1 MPLILIPVVLLIVP
15 AIEIAVFIKVGQYI
29 GAWKVVALIFLS
41 AILGAVLLR
50 YQSIGVIRRIDRDI
64 RQGRTPDS
72 SLFDGFLIVVGAI
85 LMIVPG
91 FVSDLVGLLLMIPFV
106 RMLVRRFLASRI
118 KVFTSGNHRSGS
130 RRRRREEDVVDLSPE
145 DFERQTPR
153 HDSDRPGRPPP
164 TIDHQS

>member
-118 KVFTSGNHRSGS
+118 KVFTSANHRGGF

-153 HDSDRPGRPPP
+153 HDSDRPDRPPP